1 MSMSLRRGALAC
13 VVAFTLVACGGDDV
27 GECPAVADDAVAL
40 VQEVID
46 QVDAMSLEQLAA
58 LSGSDLLAD
67 FEARAQE
74 LDSRAND
81 AECSETEL
89 STLLEERSGSLT
101 ATTEFGQIFVDLIA
115 SGSFFQQ
122 QQ

>member
-1 MSMSLRRGALAC
+1 MSLRRGAIAC
-13 VVAFTLVACGGDDV
+13 VIAVTLVACGGEDAGV
-27 GECPAVADDAVAL
+27 CPAVADDAVAL

-67 FEARAQE
+67 FETQAQE
-74 LDSRAND
+74 LDTRAND
-81 AECSETEL
+81 AECSEEEL

-101 ATTEFGQIFVDLIA
+101 ATTEFGQIFVELIA